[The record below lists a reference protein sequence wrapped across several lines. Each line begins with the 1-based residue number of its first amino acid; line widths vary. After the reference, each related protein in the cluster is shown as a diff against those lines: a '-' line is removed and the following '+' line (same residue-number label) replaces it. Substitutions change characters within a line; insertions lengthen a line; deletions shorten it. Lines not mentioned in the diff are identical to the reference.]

1 MTEARN
7 PRSREIDRLSVEDA
21 FDVVNGED
29 ATVAAAV
36 AAAKPEICAAV
47 GIVTAAL
54 KQGGRLIYVGA
65 GTSGRLG
72 ILDASECPPTFQT
85 DPAQVQGVIAGGYDA
100 VFRSVEGAEDD
111 PDVGATAVREL
122 GVGERDVVLGV
133 AAGGT
138 TPFVRGAL
146 TAAGADGAKTV
157 FLTCVPDGD
166 TPVDVD
172 VLIRVVTGPEVI
184 TGSTRMKAGTAT
196 KLVLNT
202 ITTLTMVQL
211 GKVLGHYM
219 VDLNTRANRKLQDRA
234 VRIVAELTGLSRK
247 ASTELLDRAAGRV
260 KIALVMYHR
269 GVGADEAQSLLLA
282 NEGRIADLFARH
294 DDMSRSDASG

>member
-1 MTEARN
+1 MSLPDRGHLMTEARN

-21 FDVVNGED
+21 FDVVNAED
-29 ATVAAAV
+29 AKVAAAV
-36 AAAKPEICAAV
+36 AAAKPQICAA
-47 GIVTAAL
+47 IELVTAAL

-72 ILDASECPPTFQT
+72 ILDAAECPPTFQT
-85 DPAQVQGVIAGGYDA
+85 DPKQVQGVIAGGRDA

-111 PDVGATAVREL
+111 PDGGATAVREL
-122 GVGERDVVLGV
+122 GVGERDVVIGI

-146 TAAGADGAKTV
+146 DAARAHGAKTV

-211 GKVLGHYM
+211 GKVFGHYM

-234 VRIVAELTGLSRK
+234 IRIIAELTGLSRD
-247 ASTELLDRAAGRV
+247 ASSALLDRAAGRV
-260 KIALVMYHR
+260 KVALVMHHR
-269 GVGADEAQSLLLA
+269 GTEATEAERLLA
-282 NEGRIADLFARH
+282 HSDGRLSDI
-294 DDMSRSDASG
+294 MRSP

>member
-36 AAAKPEICAAV
+36 AAAKPQICAAV
-47 GIVTAAL
+47 GLATAAL
-54 KQGGRLIYVGA
+54 RQGGRLIYVGA

-72 ILDASECPPTFQT
+72 VLDASECPPTFQT
-85 DPAQVQGVIAGGYDA
+85 DPQQVQGVIAGGRDA

-111 PDVGATAVREL
+111 PDGGATAVREI
-122 GVGERDVVLGV
+122 GVGERDVVMGI

-138 TPFVRGAL
+138 TPYVRGAL
-146 TAAGADGAKTV
+146 AAARADGAKTV

-166 TPVDVD
+166 SPVDVN

-211 GKVLGHYM
+211 GKVFGHYM

-234 VRIVAELTGLSRK
+234 IRIVAELTGLSRD
-247 ASTELLDRAAGRV
+247 ASAELLKRAAGRV
-260 KIALVMYHR
+260 KVALVMHHR
-269 GVGADEAQSLLLA
+269 GVHAREAESLLLA
-282 NEGRIADLFARH
+282 KQARLV
-294 DDMSRSDASG
+294 DVIRAGTDVSPTDTSR